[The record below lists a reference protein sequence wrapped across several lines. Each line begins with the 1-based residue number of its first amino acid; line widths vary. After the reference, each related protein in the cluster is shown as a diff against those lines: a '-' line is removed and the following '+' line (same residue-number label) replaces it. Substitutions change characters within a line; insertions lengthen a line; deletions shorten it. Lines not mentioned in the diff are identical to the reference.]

1 MAHFAKLDDNNIV
14 IDVHVLDNSVLM
26 DSEGVET
33 ESRGIN
39 YLNKIHKHSNWK
51 QTSYNTSHGVHK
63 LGGTPFRKNYAG
75 IGYTYDAVKDAF
87 ISPQP
92 YPSWT
97 LDETSATWDAPI
109 TYPSVTTYF
118 RDPSKPA
125 LYYFIDWD
133 EDNQRWI
140 ALDGEEPNG
149 EFVWNVETDSWD
161 SINT

>member
-1 MAHFAKLDDNNIV
+1 MAHYAFLDKNNIV
-14 IDVHVLDNSVLM
+14 IDVITGKD
-26 DSEGVET
+26 EGSFDWELHYG
-33 ESRGIN
+33 SIRGQ
-39 YLNKIHKHSNWK
+39 LCKR
-51 QTSYNTSHGVHK
+51 TSYNTHFGVHSFSE
-63 LGGTPFRKNYAG
+63 TPFRKNYAG

-109 TYPSVTTYF
+109 TYPSVITYF